1 MSQIAT
7 NLDPGARNAKNRQ
20 SKHASLEPRHIHAGG
35 HQSQKYF
42 IMFLFCIITIRVESP
57 LGYKQLGN
65 KAVRPTPIT
74 NLWDND
80 FAN

>member
-1 MSQIAT
+1 MQGTIK
-7 NLDPGARNAKNRQ
+7 D
-20 SKHASLEPRHIHAGG
+20 KHASLEPRRINAGRP
-35 HQSQKYF
+35 QSLKYF
-42 IMFLFCIITIRVESP
+42 IMFLFCIITIRAESP

-65 KAVRPTPIT
+65 KAVRPNPIT